1 MAPTQRGQSSLFT
14 TPCTWCSGRT
24 CRITSCLLHAHL
36 WTSPVTCGM
45 TAQPQTGGKE
55 GSQQAGE
62 EEEWGGSHSG
72 ALPFSASE
80 GDSGH
85 VTMGLLSDSHIQ
97 EHRWTWS
104 GLRWEG
110 GVPSPPRILLALPPG
125 SQRCSS
131 PPVGS

>member
-1 MAPTQRGQSSLFT
+1 
-14 TPCTWCSGRT
+14 
-24 CRITSCLLHAHL
+24 
-36 WTSPVTCGM
+36 M

-85 VTMGLLSDSHIQ
+85 VTMGVLAYFQTPTSKNTAGHGQ
-97 EHRWTWS
+97 
-104 GLRWEG
+104 GLDGR
-110 GVPSPPRILLALPPG
+110 GVSQVLHVSCWLYRQAVRGAPARPWDPG
-125 SQRCSS
+125 
-131 PPVGS
+131 P